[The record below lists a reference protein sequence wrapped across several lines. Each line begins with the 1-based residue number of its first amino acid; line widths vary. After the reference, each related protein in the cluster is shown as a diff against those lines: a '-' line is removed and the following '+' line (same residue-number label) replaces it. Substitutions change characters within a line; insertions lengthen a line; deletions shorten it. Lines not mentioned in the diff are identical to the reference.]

1 MRGKRGNATPPAQ
14 QLHPTQPP
22 ASLASHLNAASF
34 ETASGAQQSPGQG
47 TVCNNVA
54 ALSVTRIC
62 AITFTQG
69 STSFH

>member
-1 MRGKRGNATPPAQ
+1 MRGKRGNTTPPAQ
-14 QLHPTQPP
+14 QLHPARPP
-22 ASLASHLNAASF
+22 ASSASHLNSALF
-34 ETASGAQQSPGQG
+34 ETASGAQQSRDQG